1 MAKSSVKQI
10 EQDEKKILNE
20 LSKNASK
27 SINDIAK
34 SLGFSRQKV
43 WRVINNLER
52 NHTIW
57 GYVAVLDN
65 EKLNKK
71 RFMMLIK
78 RTNQPI
84 TKKLIDDITTR
95 KIADEVRVNGID
107 ITCSFYTHGNYDWI
121 ICFDAPDIKE
131 AKGFM
136 EYYNKLYE
144 GFLSDIHLIEIMFS
158 AVRSGVRNP
167 EIKKLNDFFNI

>member
-10 EQDEKKILNE
+10 EQDEKKIIYE
-20 LSKNASK
+20 LSKNANK